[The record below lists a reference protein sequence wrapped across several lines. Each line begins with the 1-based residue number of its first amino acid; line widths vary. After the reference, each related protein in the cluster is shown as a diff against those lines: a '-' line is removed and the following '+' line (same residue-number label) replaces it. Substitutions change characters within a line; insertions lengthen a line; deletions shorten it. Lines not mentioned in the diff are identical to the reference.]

1 MDRISEVWRGTC
13 VLLAEE
19 GKESKGM
26 EVVHKVSTFQV
37 TFHIDEVCEGLGT

>member
-19 GKESKGM
+19 GKESEQRHGSCSQNI
-26 EVVHKVSTFQV
+26 KVPGDFSYRL
-37 TFHIDEVCEGLGT
+37 GL